1 MTNKR
6 DYAPIT
12 FACNGTTVDFPFRW
26 KILYEESVVV
36 SLIDS
41 TGEITTLNL
50 GTDYNVEVDDI
61 GENVKTKTVYDSAN
75 SIVVVRNVSLYH
87 WRDSRKREIDFI
99 IETEDEIFGI
109 EVKSGTEIKI
119 DAFKHLEW
127 FRNNLAKEKTFT
139 GLILYT
145 GERTMT
151 WSNGMFAVPI
161 NNLWE

>member
-50 GTDYNVEVDDI
+50 GTDYNVEVDDMGKMSKQKLFTIQGTALLLQEMSRYTI
-61 GENVKTKTVYDSAN
+61 GV
-75 SIVVVRNVSLYH
+75 IVV
-87 WRDSRKREIDFI
+87 K
-99 IETEDEIFGI
+99 G
-109 EVKSGTEIKI
+109 K
-119 DAFKHLEW
+119 
-127 FRNNLAKEKTFT
+127 
-139 GLILYT
+139 LIL
-145 GERTMT
+145 
-151 WSNGMFAVPI
+151 
-161 NNLWE
+161 L